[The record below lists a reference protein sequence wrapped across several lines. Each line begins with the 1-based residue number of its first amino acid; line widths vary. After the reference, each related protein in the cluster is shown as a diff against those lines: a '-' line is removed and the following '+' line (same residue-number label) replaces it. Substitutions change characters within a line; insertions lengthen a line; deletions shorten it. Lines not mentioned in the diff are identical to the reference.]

1 MKNKEKEVLKKT
13 ILRSLLLLTSIFS
26 LIFGMLITIEG
37 ITSNKEVKEVVVN
50 YESNG
55 NIDYQINLKENDFY
69 NIEDTNNKNIIS
81 KCIEDIN
88 LRFNYE
94 FSSSKMLNSKLK
106 YSLTLYLISEY
117 TINNTKEEIWKQ
129 EYELIPEIEELKNN
143 SSIVKIS
150 KDVTFNYDEY
160 NEVAKKIRSES
171 GVLTDSYIKVEFN
184 INNDLNYLEKDA
196 TFNDEHTLIAKISLL
211 ENIASFEKIN
221 EFNNKEAMYNTID
234 KNTNYVLLLTGIC
247 LLIVSFLFLGTSL
260 KMFLNTSAES
270 KYIIAQNKIL
280 KRYGDVIAE
289 TSTKPDFKESNIIE
303 ITNFIDIVNIED
315 ELRIP
320 ILFYENIKGKESWF
334 IIINND
340 KVYRYILKIERKE
353 KKIK

>member
-1 MKNKEKEVLKKT
+1 M
-13 ILRSLLLLTSIFS
+13 
-26 LIFGMLITIEG
+26 
-37 ITSNKEVKEVVVN
+37 
-50 YESNG
+50 
-55 NIDYQINLKENDFY
+55 
-69 NIEDTNNKNIIS
+69 
-81 KCIEDIN
+81 
-88 LRFNYE
+88 
-94 FSSSKMLNSKLK
+94 
-106 YSLTLYLISEY
+106 
-117 TINNTKEEIWKQ
+117 
-129 EYELIPEIEELKNN
+129 
-143 SSIVKIS
+143 
-150 KDVTFNYDEY
+150 
-160 NEVAKKIRSES
+160 
-171 GVLTDSYIKVEFN
+171 
-184 INNDLNYLEKDA
+184 
-196 TFNDEHTLIAKISLL
+196 

-289 TSTKPDFKESNIIE
+289 TSTKPDFKESN
-303 ITNFIDIVNIED
+303 FIDIVNIED

-353 KKIK
+353 KK